1 MWRHAPLGALRA
13 FTRFHRWAYL
23 HSRGWVGHHMT
34 GRLTSLVLH
43 TTGRKSGQTRS
54 TVLVYGRAGDDLVVV
69 GSNFGADGP
78 PAWLLNLQ
86 ADPHAAV
93 HLGRRKVPV
102 TAEILFPG
110 SAGYDELVPLAD
122 RSTGG
127 TFPRYRATVTRPIPV
142 VRLVPDR

>member
-1 MWRHAPLGALRA
+1 VWRHAPLGALRA
-13 FTRFHRWAYL
+13 FTRLHRWVYL
-23 HSRGWVGHHMT
+23 RSKGWLGHHMT

-54 TVLVYGRAGDDLVVV
+54 TVLVYGRQGDALVVV
-69 GSNFGADGP
+69 GSNFGGDRP
-78 PAWLLNLQ
+78 PGWLLNLESEPR
-86 ADPHAAV
+86 AEV
-93 HLGRRKVPV
+93 HVGRRRIAV

-127 TFPRYRATVTRPIPV
+127 TFPRYRAAVARPIPV
-142 VRLVPDR
+142 VRLVPAT